1 MSTPTLTLTLV
12 GLLSVGWI
20 VLNLARGGRKG

>member
-20 VLNLARGGRKG
+20 VLNMARGGRS